1 MDGRVGGDV
10 YDRANGR
17 ECGDAAAAVLLDY
30 NLVNRLKIDD
40 GDDGQNSL
48 GGAVPLSSDL
58 NLAGVA
64 PPLSSV
70 GSEKESAE
78 DCDFSD
84 VVLKYISEIL
94 MEEDV
99 EEKTCMFQESAALQ
113 AAEESFYAVIG
124 KRYPPSLNNHPI
136 SLAEMN
142 HDSPADLSAI
152 DSGDQH
158 NLCGYDSV
166 KPGWSCDVGEPR
178 ASVSSSVSSSHTSV
192 SSPYSSNSP
201 IADGFADSPV
211 SILRLPELLSEK
223 ESAFHFKKGVEEA
236 SKFLPDNSS
245 LFADLEKSSLSFK
258 IPENDAINTVP
269 KVEKTMGSGRLNKS
283 RGKKNP
289 HSEDVCLEE
298 SRSHKHSSLST
309 ESAVSSDMF
318 DAVLL
323 SCGKDDPLRAELQS
337 VQQNGQTKGSNGK
350 KGRVKK
356 QGRKKDVVDLRT
368 LLTLCAQSVAVD
380 DRRSANEML
389 KQIRQHSSPTGDG
402 MQRMAHYFAN
412 GLEARLAGSGTQ
424 IYTGIMSKPTSAASV
439 LKAYRL
445 MLAACPFKKI
455 SNFFSNK
462 TIMNVAENATR
473 LHIIDF
479 GILYGFPWPCLIK
492 RLSSRPGGPPKIRIT
507 GIDFPQ
513 PGFKPAERVEET
525 GRRLKNYAKTFGVP
539 FEFNAIAQRWDT
551 IQLED
556 LRIDKDEVL
565 VVNCMHRLKNLL
577 DETVVTESPRD
588 IVVNLM
594 RKMNPAVFILGVTNG
609 AYSAPFFTSRFREAL
624 FHFSTIFDMLDTNVP
639 RDIPERMLIEKE
651 LFGWEAMNVIACE
664 GSERIERPETCKQW
678 QVRIMRGGFTPLP
691 LNEEIM
697 ETAKDRV
704 KSYYHKDFVV
714 DEDGQWLLL
723 GWKGRIVDAF
733 STWGPST
740 ITYSPKA

>member
-1 MDGRVGGDV
+1 MSRPMDGRVGDV
-10 YDRANGR
+10 DGRADGNACSD
-17 ECGDAAAAVLLDY
+17 EAVTVSPDY
-30 NLVNRLKIDD
+30 NLVSRLKIDD
-40 GDDGQNSL
+40 GDDGRNFV
-48 GGAVPLSSDL
+48 GAVPLSSDL
-58 NLAGVA
+58 NLARVA
-64 PPLSSV
+64 PSLSV
-70 GSEKESAE
+70 VAPEKESVE

-113 AAEESFYAVIG
+113 AAEKSFYEVIG
-124 KRYPPSLNNHPI
+124 EKYPPSLNCHPI
-136 SLAEMN
+136 SCTDAN
-142 HDSPADLSAI
+142 HDSPANLSAI
-152 DSGDQH
+152 NFGDQR
-158 NLCGYDSV
+158 NSRGYDLV
-166 KPGWSCDVGEPR
+166 NLGEPR
-178 ASVSSSVSSSHTSV
+178 VSVTSSVSSSYTSV
-192 SSPYSSNSP
+192 SSPYSSSSS
-201 IADGFADSPV
+201 IMDGFADSPV
-211 SILRLPELLSEK
+211 SILRLPEVLSEK

-236 SKFLPDNSS
+236 SKFLPDNSY
-245 LFADLEKSSLSFK
+245 LFADLEKNNLSSK
-258 IPENDAINTVP
+258 IPEKDAISTVP
-269 KVEKTMGSGRLNKS
+269 KVEKTMGTEHSNKS

-289 HSEDVCLEE
+289 HSEDVWLEE

-309 ESAVSSDMF
+309 ESTVSSDMF
-318 DAVLL
+318 DEVLL
-323 SCGKDDPLRAELQS
+323 SCGKDDPLREELQS
-337 VQQNGQTKGSNGK
+337 VQRNGQTKGLNRK
-350 KGRVKK
+350 KGRGKK
-356 QGRKKDVVDLRT
+356 QGRKKDMVDLRT

-402 MQRMAHYFAN
+402 MQRMAQYFAN
-412 GLEARLAGSGTQ
+412 GLEARLAGSGTR
-424 IYTGIMSKPTSAASV
+424 IYTGLISKPTSAACV
-439 LKAYRL
+439 LKAYHL
-445 MLAACPFKKI
+445 YLAACPFRKI

-479 GILYGFPWPCLIK
+479 GILYGFQWPCLIK

-507 GIDFPQ
+507 GIDLPQ

-565 VVNCMHRLKNLL
+565 VVSCLYRLRNLL

-594 RKMNPAVFILGVTNG
+594 RKMNPAVFIFGVLNG
-609 AYSAPFFTSRFREAL
+609 AFSAPFFISRFREAL
-624 FHFSTIFDMLDTNVP
+624 FHYSTIFDMLETNIP

-651 LFGWEAMNVIACE
+651 IFGWEAMNVIACE
-664 GSERIERPETCKQW
+664 GSERIERPETYKQW
-678 QVRIMRGGFTPLP
+678 QVRIMRAGFTPLA

-697 ETAKDRV
+697 ETAKNRV

-723 GWKGRIVDAF
+723 GWKGRIVHAL

-740 ITYSPKA
+740 KIYSPKA